1 MQTSELDYD
10 LPPDLIA
17 QTPAEPRDSSRLMVI
32 ERSSGRIEH
41 HVFRDLPALL
51 RAPDLLVANDTR
63 VIPARIHARKPT
75 GGKVEILLLRKRDS
89 TRWEALVGGHRVRE
103 FVIDAPDART
113 IRGAAQPFPGAED
126 ADAASRLVEFDAPIE
141 PILERVGAMP
151 IPPYIRQ
158 QPDDPARYQ
167 TVYARIAGSAAA
179 PTAGLHFTP
188 ELIQTIDQRG
198 IGTAFVTLHIGLDTF
213 KPITEDDVEA
223 HRIHTEWCEVS
234 PETVARVCHA
244 RAAGGRVVAVGT
256 TSVRALETAAQGADA
271 PVGIVPF
278 RGFTSIYIT
287 PGYRF
292 RAVDAL
298 ITNFHLPRSTLLAM
312 VGAFMG
318 MDLMW
323 LAYHQAIRQRY
334 RFYSFGDA
342 MLIL

>member
-17 QTPAEPRDSSRLMVI
+17 QTPAEPRDASRLMVI
-32 ERSSGRIEH
+32 ERSSGRIAH

-51 RAPDLLVANDTR
+51 RAPDVLVANDTR
-63 VIPARIHARKPT
+63 VIPARIHARKPS
-75 GGKVEILLLRKRDS
+75 GGKIEILLLRKLDA
-89 TRWEALVGGHRVRE
+89 TRWEALVGGQRVRE
-103 FVIDAPDART
+103 FVIDAPDAQT
-113 IRGAAQPFPGAED
+113 IRGAARRLPGD
-126 ADAASRLVEFDAPIE
+126 ADVDSAVRLVEFDTPVE
-141 PILERVGAMP
+141 PVLERIGVMP
-151 IPPYIRQ
+151 VPPYIHQ
-158 QPDDPARYQ
+158 QPDDPTRYQ
-167 TVYARIAGSAAA
+167 TVYARMAGSAAA

-188 ELIQTIDQRG
+188 ELIQAIGQRG
-198 IGTAFVTLHIGLDTF
+198 IATAFVTLHIGLDTF
-213 KPITEDDVEA
+213 KPITENTVEA
-223 HRIHTEWCEVS
+223 HRIHTEWCEA
-234 PETVARVCHA
+234 PAETVARIRQA

-256 TSVRALETAAQGADA
+256 TSARALETAAQGADA
-271 PVGIVPF
+271 PARIAPF

-323 LAYHQAIRQRY
+323 QAYHEAIRRRY

>member
-41 HVFRDLPALL
+41 HVFRDLPSLL

-75 GGKVEILLLRKRDS
+75 GGKVEILLLRKLDA

-103 FVIDAPDART
+103 FVIDAPDAQT
-113 IRGAAQPFPGAED
+113 IRGAAQRLPGAED
-126 ADAASRLVEFDAPIE
+126 ADAASRLVEFDAPVE
-141 PILERVGAMP
+141 PLLERIGLMP
-151 IPPYIRQ
+151 IPPYIHQ

-188 ELIQTIDQRG
+188 ELIRTIDQRG

-213 KPITEDDVEA
+213 KPIAEATVET
-223 HRIHTEWCEVS
+223 HRIHTEWCDVP
-234 PETVARVCHA
+234 PETALRVRQARS
-244 RAAGGRVVAVGT
+244 AGGRVVAVGT

-271 PVGIVPF
+271 LAHIAPF

-312 VGAFMG
+312 IGAFMG

-323 LAYHQAIRQRY
+323 QAYHEAIRRRY

>member
-32 ERSSGRIEH
+32 ERATGRIAH
-41 HVFRDLPALL
+41 CVFRDLPALL

-63 VIPARIHARKPT
+63 VIPARICARKPT
-75 GGKVEILLLRKRDS
+75 GGRVELLLLRKLDA
-89 TRWEALVGGHRVRE
+89 TRWEALVGGHRARE
-103 FVIDAPDART
+103 CVIDVPDAHP
-113 IRGAAQPFPGAED
+113 IHGMVQPLPGADD
-126 ADAASRLVEFDAPIE
+126 ATRLVEFDAPIE
-141 PILERVGAMP
+141 PALERIGVMP
-151 IPPYIRQ
+151 IPPYIHQ
-158 QPDDPARYQ
+158 QPDDPTRYQ

-188 ELIQTIDQRG
+188 ELLQTISARG
-198 IGTAFVTLHIGLDTF
+198 VETAFVTLHIGLDTF
-213 KPITEDDVEA
+213 KPITEDTVEA
-223 HRIHTEWCEVS
+223 HRIHTEWCEAS
-234 PETVARVCHA
+234 PETAAAVRRAK
-244 RAAGGRVVAVGT
+244 AAGGRVVAVGT
-256 TSVRALETAAQGADA
+256 TSARVLETAAQAADA
-271 PVGIVPF
+271 SADIAPF

-312 VGAFMG
+312 IGAFMG
-318 MDLMW
+318 IDLMW
-323 LAYHQAIRQRY
+323 QAYHEAIRRRY